1 MNKNDYIS
9 VSEFSK
15 KVGVSRQAIYK
26 RLNTDL
32 STYVVNVD
40 NKQMLSTKAFELFIL
55 STEKENLSTLSTVDT
70 LDRLVKHLEN
80 EIGQLR
86 TENEALK
93 LELMSEREQNR
104 TQGAELIRLSSQ
116 VGESLKQLTTERA
129 VTQTKLLADTLID
142 GQRSSEPPKKTHWWQ
157 KAK

>member
-1 MNKNDYIS
+1 MSKTEYLSI
-9 VSEFSK
+9 SEFAN

-70 LDRLVKHLEN
+70 FDRLVKHLEN
-80 EIGQLR
+80 EIVQLR
-86 TENEALK
+86 NENEALK
-93 LELMSEREQNR
+93 QELSNEREQNR
-104 TQGAELIRLSSQ
+104 TQGAELLRLSSQ

-157 KAK
+157 KGK